1 MKAIRNLGP
10 HPGNNKY
17 VVFASIS
24 CLDLLN
30 LSPEIDLQG
39 TIGHSEEEPQTL
51 WGALHPPLPK
61 PHRSTTV
68 SLGIWRA
75 TLACPTFPSLPESQY
90 FLQDQSPCK
99 SHTPSCLHFPH
110 RTYHL
115 LFLSLQNLVLFIALS
130 QLHKN
135 SAWITVVTQ

>member
-1 MKAIRNLGP
+1 MKSYFLCGP
-10 HPGNNKY
+10 TFKNSQGGAEGHAA
-17 VVFASIS
+17 F
-24 CLDLLN
+24 DRTF
-30 LSPEIDLQG
+30 DLQG